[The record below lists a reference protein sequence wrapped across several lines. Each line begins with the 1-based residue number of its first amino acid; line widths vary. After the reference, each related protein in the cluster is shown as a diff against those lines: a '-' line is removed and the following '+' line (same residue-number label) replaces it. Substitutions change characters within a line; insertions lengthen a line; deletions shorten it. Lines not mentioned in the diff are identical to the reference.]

1 MVCPRLAV
9 FVSCALLIS
18 ACATHEPQ
26 TAPAPIPETRTLENI
41 QLTFDRSRHKIYH
54 VYSNR
59 LKTRPGLK
67 GRVVFRFTVAA
78 NGTVVQTGI
87 VDSTLNDREVESGIN
102 AVIAALDF
110 GPVRSPEKMTISY
123 PIDFLPN

>member
-1 MVCPRLAV
+1 MVRPRLTV
-9 FVSCALLIS
+9 FVCCALLIS

-26 TAPAPIPETRTLENI
+26 TVSVPIPETRTLESV
-41 QLTFDRSRHKIYH
+41 QFTFDRSRHKIYQ

-59 LKTRPGLK
+59 LKTKPGLK

-110 GPVRSPEKMTISY
+110 GPVRSPEKVTMSY